1 VGLLVSLYPL
11 DPTQETLSSVQLT
24 YFNQLLNALIARL
37 QLDAIDPSLIGLKF
51 DGTTL
56 PLPFPDLHWELAAC
70 WLLVDG
76 TIPTS
81 ITLKDGST
89 LEYHAVL
96 LRDPVLLQHWKKKL
110 DYART
115 GFRLR

>member
-56 PLPFPDLHWELAAC
+56 PL
-70 WLLVDG
+70 
-76 TIPTS
+76 
-81 ITLKDGST
+81 
-89 LEYHAVL
+89 EYHAVL